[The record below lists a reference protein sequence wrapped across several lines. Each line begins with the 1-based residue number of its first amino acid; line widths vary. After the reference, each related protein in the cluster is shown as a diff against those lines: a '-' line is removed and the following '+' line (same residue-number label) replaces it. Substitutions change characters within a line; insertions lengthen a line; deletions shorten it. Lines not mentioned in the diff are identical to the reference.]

1 MDVAPVS
8 QENGRLSETRRIAW
22 GDVPWQIWVVVA
34 VLSAE
39 GLLGNLPAI
48 PSNPAA
54 ATWFAAKCLFVVGLL
69 NGWRLVFCLNIF
81 IGVLHVLAFS
91 SVAPFIAFLNLV
103 LVLLVA
109 SSHRFYFPKHEQ
121 SPVSP

>member
-1 MDVAPVS
+1 MDITPVS
-8 QENGRLSETRRIAW
+8 QENNRSPQPRQITW
-22 GDVPWQIWVVVA
+22 GDVPWQIWVVVT

-39 GLLGNLPAI
+39 GLLSNLPAI

-69 NGWRLVFCLNIF
+69 NGWRPVFCLNIV

-91 SVAPFIAFLNLV
+91 SAAPFIAFLNLV

-109 SSHRFYFPKHEQ
+109 SSHRYYFPKHEA
-121 SPVSP
+121 SPVSH